1 MFQVV
6 GAKWVSD
13 GSRPEGVGHK
23 AWQPLHGR
31 VCFPTSCRARMD
43 VPRRDSFPVW
53 ECSWAVRS
61 TRLFWAGG

>member
-23 AWQPLHGR
+23 AWQPFQGR
-31 VCFPTSCRARMD
+31 VCFPTNCRARMD
-43 VPRRDSFPVW
+43 VPRRDSPAW